1 MEKKC
6 KSHISLQYFS
16 PYQKYLYVHWN
27 ATVIYLIQHSVQVTY
42 HTTCLLHFSQYGRKR
57 KRRKKKKAT
66 YKLKLRKLFHNVDSH
81 SNVKILFFQSD
92 AQNSFSGAQ
101 ILHSIGFSNILTLS
115 PQTARKSSFH
125 WLPVIEST
133 VKGIGAEAS
142 RVRVNFRLE
151 ESACFSKALSCSTVI
166 FPFSCDTAASNTQI
180 TQTYAYEN
188 CSV

>member
-6 KSHISLQYFS
+6 KSLISLQYLS
-16 PYQKYLYVHWN
+16 PYKKYLYVHWN

-42 HTTCLLHFSQYGRKR
+42 HTCLLHFSQYE
-57 KRRKKKKAT
+57 KKKKLYT
-66 YKLKLRKLFHNVDSH
+66 NWSLE
-81 SNVKILFFQSD
+81 
-92 AQNSFSGAQ
+92 NSFTMRTHTAMLKFYSSSLMLRVLSVKSYIWVQ
-101 ILHSIGFSNILTLS
+101 ILHSSGFRKILTLS

-166 FPFSCDTAASNTQI
+166 FPFSCDTAASNTHI
-180 TQTYAYEN
+180 TQTYAYKN
-188 CSV
+188 CII